1 MILVSLFKICPI
13 LFSNLTL
20 TPETIKKKKKSGSP
34 LMIDGILAF
43 LFSSV
48 VDLQCHLSVGCTANI
63 YIADSLSL

>member
-20 TPETIKKKKKSGSP
+20 TPETIKKKKSGSP

>member
-20 TPETIKKKKKSGSP
+20 TPETIKKKSGSP

>member
-20 TPETIKKKKKSGSP
+20 TPETIKKKKSGSP
-34 LMIDGILAF
+34 LMSDGILAF